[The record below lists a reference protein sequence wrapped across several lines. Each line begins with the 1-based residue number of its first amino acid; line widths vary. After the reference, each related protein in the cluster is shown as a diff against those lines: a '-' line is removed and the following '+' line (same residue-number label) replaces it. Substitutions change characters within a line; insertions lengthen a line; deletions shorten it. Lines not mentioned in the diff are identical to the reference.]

1 MLIMNEN
8 IRIYLHL
15 AMIFAQHNCSSHN
28 ICCVIFRMRHYFLLD
43 NQTFNTMFIT
53 RVHLLRRDVPHG
65 EGHVSVN
72 QHMSRYGK
80 VKTQDKEFFL

>member
-53 RVHLLRRDVPHG
+53 RVHLLRRDVKIRATFHYLICAYFP
-65 EGHVSVN
+65 
-72 QHMSRYGK
+72 RI
-80 VKTQDKEFFL
+80 